1 MGFDC
6 VQALLQDAEQLLRL
20 GRIVT
25 VFVQLTRYVGLTV
38 DPRLGFAICRS
49 AVARS
54 SCSFR
59 KSVMRPGPASMAGSW
74 RRVSDP

>member
-38 DPRLGFAICRS
+38 DPRLGFRNMPI
-49 AVARS
+49 
-54 SCSFR
+54 
-59 KSVMRPGPASMAGSW
+59 GS
-74 RRVSDP
+74 R